1 MTTTDRGARGLADT
15 AANKAVQSLIEKQVA
30 EGRQV
35 GVQVCVYRDGKPV
48 VDAWA
53 GTMGPDD
60 SRPVGPDSLF
70 LSFSVTK
77 GVTATAIHILAD
89 RGLIDYDAPVAKY
102 WPAFAGHGKERL
114 TVAQA
119 LSHQGGLHS
128 MPSGPFQVEWITDWA
143 DGIRRLEEGVPGYEP
158 GTATGY
164 HAVTH
169 GWLAGGI
176 VQGAAGRHIKD
187 IIRQEI
193 AVPLGIGDSMF
204 VGIPEGVE
212 ERLTTLEIHPAG
224 EGLPIPPDAHFY
236 KAMPFDMWP
245 HFNEMAIRKACL
257 PSGNG
262 HFTARALAKMYA
274 ALAGD
279 GSVDGVRL
287 VAKERIPHMQRL
299 MTEQVDIVLGTPVR
313 KGIGFFFGGETNGVA
328 GPMGRR
334 LTAFG
339 HPGAGGATAF
349 ADPDVGLSIAVTI
362 NKMAFGL
369 PGEGATDEICNL
381 IRKELDAE

>member
-1 MTTTDRGARGLADT
+1 MTTVERERSLADS
-15 AANKAVQSLIEKQVA
+15 AANTAIQQLLERQVA

-35 GVQVCVYRDGKPV
+35 GVQVCAYQNGKPV
-48 VDAWA
+48 IDAWA

-60 SRPVGPDSLF
+60 QRPVRPDSLF

-77 GVTATAIHILAD
+77 GVTATAIHVLAD
-89 RGLIDYDAPVAKY
+89 RGLLDYDAPVAKY
-102 WPAFAGHGKERL
+102 WPEFAANGKGEL

-119 LSHQGGLHS
+119 LSHQGGLHA
-128 MPSGPFQVEWITDWA
+128 MPAGPFKVEYITDWDA
-143 DGIRRLEEGVPGYEP
+143 GIRRIAEGVPAYTP

-187 IIRQEI
+187 VIRTEV
-193 AVPLGIGDSMF
+193 AEPLGIADSLF
-204 VGIPEGVE
+204 VGIPDGVE
-212 ERLTTLEIHPAG
+212 DRLTTLEIHAAG
-224 EGLPIPPDAHFY
+224 EGMPIPADAPFY
-236 KAMPFDMWP
+236 QAMPADMWE
-245 HFNEMAIRKACL
+245 HFNSMPIRKACL

-262 HFTARALAKMYA
+262 HFTARALAKMYS
-274 ALAGD
+274 ALATD
-279 GSVDGVRL
+279 GTVDGVRL
-287 VAKERIPHMQRL
+287 VSQERLGHMQRL
-299 MTEQVDIVLGTPVR
+299 VTDAVDIVLGTPVR
-313 KGIGFFFGGETNGVA
+313 KGIGFFFGGETNGVV

-334 LTAFG
+334 TTAFG

-349 ADPDVGLSIAVTI
+349 ADPEVGLSIAVTI

-369 PGEGATDEICNL
+369 PGEGATDEICNA
-381 IRKELDAE
+381 IRKELGAE